1 MPIYEL
7 ECPDCKLKME
17 LLRPYNDTSET
28 CPECGGIMKKLI
40 SPVNHSFGWKM
51 SDKFYETPGMDDREG
66 LVKNV

>member
-1 MPIYEL
+1 
-7 ECPDCKLKME
+7 ME